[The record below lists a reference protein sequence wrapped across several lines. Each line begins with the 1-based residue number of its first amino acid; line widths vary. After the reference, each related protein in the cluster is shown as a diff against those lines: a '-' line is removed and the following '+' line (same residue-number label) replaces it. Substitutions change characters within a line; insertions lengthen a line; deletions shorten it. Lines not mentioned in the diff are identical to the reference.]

1 MTGAQSTILLVP
13 AHDLLDDVSLPIG
26 GLVEV
31 LVPWLV
37 GSRGNHCFD
46 PPPPTPPPDARIA
59 VPLVG
64 GESPWPT
71 TLAAAAVKQ
80 PTSHRGLER
89 FALMPLSG
97 GEMDRDDETV
107 AVADQMDLR
116 AKPASGASQRMVRRL
131 LHLRRPWPA
140 QLRRTAGFFFRPSR
154 RPAGPNDGAIDTP
167 EVVVDLALVV
177 QFVQQRGGDPDPGAV
192 LPPPIEGI

>member
-1 MTGAQSTILLVP
+1 MEGLVHNGHQPESNIVDREFLVTGSQSTIFLVP

-37 GSRGNHCFD
+37 GSRGNDGSD
-46 PPPPTPPPDARIA
+46 PPPPTPLPDPRIA

-64 GESPWPT
+64 RGSPWPKS
-71 TLAAAAVKQ
+71 LAATAVKQ

-89 FALMPLSG
+89 FALMRLSG
-97 GEMDRDDETV
+97 GEMDREDETV

-116 AKPASGASQRMVRRL
+116 AKPAPGTSQRMVRRL
-131 LHLRRPWPA
+131 LHLRRLWPA
-140 QLRRTAGFFFRPSR
+140 QSR
-154 RPAGPNDGAIDTP
+154 RIARVFFSPRPPLGW
-167 EVVVDLALVV
+167 
-177 QFVQQRGGDPDPGAV
+177 PG
-192 LPPPIEGI
+192 